1 MVLIL
6 GGLGA
11 GKREYA
17 RSLGY
22 RDADMS
28 PDPGSAAPVL
38 LELEEAVRA
47 EPDRAEELL
56 NTLLEKELVLCR
68 EVGCGVVPLSSE
80 ERRYREAVGRLCVL
94 LAQRAESV
102 VRVVAGLPMALKGEL
117 PCVRS

>member
-22 RDADMS
+22 TDADMS

-47 EPDRAEELL
+47 DPYGSGSLVDLL
-56 NTLLEKELVLCR
+56 CQKELVLCR